1 MKLLRFYLQR
11 VCIFSLKHCIR
22 SLVCMT
28 CMIKVFATLF
38 GRHVYLTT
46 HSMLCYLYSSMHEG
60 QRKCGI
66 NTVLASTVCPF
77 LVQCSMQEGK
87 NIYKHLYFCVAI
99 PFYHWSLSSFL
110 FSSLSRNWV
119 SAMGKASWRS
129 VKSLPNG
136 VSEIKCI
143 LQIIKAMKVQL
154 CHLRR
159 CKGAKHKSYL
169 MGLCCQQQT
178 AIL

>member
-87 NIYKHLYFCVAI
+87 NIYKHLYFCVW
-99 PFYHWSLSSFL
+99 PFL
-110 FSSLSRNWV
+110 FTIDHCHPFCFQVCQGIGCPLWV
-119 SAMGKASWRS
+119 KQAD
-129 VKSLPNG
+129 VL
-136 VSEIKCI
+136 
-143 LQIIKAMKVQL
+143 
-154 CHLRR
+154 
-159 CKGAKHKSYL
+159 
-169 MGLCCQQQT
+169 
-178 AIL
+178 